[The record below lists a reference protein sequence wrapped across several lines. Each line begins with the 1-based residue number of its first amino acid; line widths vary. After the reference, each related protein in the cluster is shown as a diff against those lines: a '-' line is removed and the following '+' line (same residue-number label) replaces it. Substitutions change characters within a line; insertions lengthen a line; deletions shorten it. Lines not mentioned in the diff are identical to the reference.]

1 MINDI
6 LIIDSDQTML
16 KTLTGLLN
24 GQGGFLNVHAVTD
37 GKQALEVLQ
46 KIPVR
51 IVITAIR
58 VYNIDGL
65 ELVARISKG
74 YPFIKIIVMTNNAW
88 PLLRAKISKFP
99 STVYLD
105 QTHDIS
111 MLTNR
116 VFTELQI
123 DYGGRV
129 RGINLSSFLQMME
142 LESRTCTLKITSKDK
157 TGYLWLKNGQLIA
170 AKSKNSTGKEAALKI
185 IAWKNVFIDIDY
197 TPQKVECEISLPLMM
212 LILESGQ
219 MDDEKRSSSK
229 NSRKHDRYELLVA
242 LDYNIDNIRRH
253 CSLRDISLG
262 GAYIETDQEMEMGDS
277 VTLTLTSPSLNSTC
291 TIDTEVVRKDDQGVG
306 ILFHLR
312 SLQQKH
318 MIQTMIRGSISTTD
332 SPEVA
337 VTQPI
342 DKL

>member
-6 LIIDSDQTML
+6 LIVDSDQAML
-16 KTLTGLLN
+16 KTLTGLLR
-24 GQGGFLNVHAVTD
+24 GQGGFLNVHAATD
-37 GKQALEVLQ
+37 GKQALMVLQ
-46 KIPVR
+46 KIPIR

-58 VYNIDGL
+58 VSDIDGL
-65 ELVARISKG
+65 ALVARISKE
-74 YPFIKIIVMTNNAW
+74 YPSVKIIVMTSNAR
-88 PLLRAKISKFP
+88 PLLRAKIRKFP

-105 QTHDIS
+105 QAHDIS

-142 LESRTCTLKITSKDK
+142 LESRTCTLKVTSKDK
-157 TGYLWLKNGQLIA
+157 TGYLWLENGQPIA
-170 AKSKNSTGKEAALKI
+170 AKSKTAKGKEAALKI

-197 TPQKVECEISLPLMM
+197 TPQKVEREISLPLMM

-229 NSRKHDRYELLVA
+229 NSRRHDRYELLVA

-262 GAYIETDQEMEMGDS
+262 GAYIETDQAMEMGDS
-277 VTLTLTSPSLNSTC
+277 ITLTLTSPALKSTC
-291 TIDTEVVRKDDQGVG
+291 TIDAEVVRKDDQGVG
-306 ILFHLR
+306 VLFHLR
-312 SLQQKH
+312 SIQQKH
-318 MIQTMIRGSISTTD
+318 MIQTMIRGSISTD
-332 SPEVA
+332 PPQEIA